1 MKGSFDNIINGKTPV
16 LVDFHAVW
24 CGPCRAMPPILKSTK
39 EALGDKVKIIKID
52 IDKNQMI
59 ASRFKVQSVPT
70 LILFKNGS
78 IAWRQSGVVP
88 ANALVNQIKDLV

>member
-39 EALGDKVKIIKID
+39 EALGDKVKIIKI
-52 IDKNQMI
+52 NTN
-59 ASRFKVQSVPT
+59 R
-70 LILFKNGS
+70 
-78 IAWRQSGVVP
+78 
-88 ANALVNQIKDLV
+88 